1 MKNYY
6 IFFLLSFLLCI
17 TSISFPQNKNITA
30 SNIPDLD
37 GKYCSSSNKA
47 AGTNTNML
55 YNPTS
60 FTLFNNFPVAAS
72 YLVFSPKTGA
82 IVGNIDDDQQMEI
95 IYGSGQ
101 KLYVV
106 NMDTISAT
114 GFPKS
119 YATNW
124 EAVYAPS
131 YGDIDGD
138 GQPEIV
144 TTIGGALG
152 GKIYAYHKNGTDV
165 TGFPITTGKYPMIPV
180 LSDIDG
186 DGKMEIIIG
195 DRNYKAYVYRG
206 DGTTQP
212 GWPKM
217 MERYV
222 ASSAA
227 VGDVNNDGF
236 KELFFES
243 RDRIHGFDR
252 NGNILPGFPYTL
264 VDTVNGSNSYAAPVL
279 VDLDKDGNKE
289 IVFCAHDAG
298 GVVYVLKND
307 GTIYPGW
314 PQHTANW
321 IYGAPSIADVD
332 NDGNMEIIAGEYG
345 ATETPSLQI
354 YAYKLNGTLV
364 SGYPKGPFYGIANQ
378 ITVADLDND
387 NQMEMLFDQNIQ
399 FGDSGIYNAIK
410 MNGNPV
416 QGFPMSV
423 YKNTSFQQPVLTDL
437 DLDGKLDIVGSS
449 FNFADPKDAYLFA
462 WKTGYP
468 YKPNNIALAMYQYNQ
483 QHDGIFVDY
492 TITPVELSY
501 FTSTNINNSVILNWA
516 TATELNNK
524 CFVISRNGKE
534 ITTIKGQG
542 TTARTTRYSYT
553 DKNPLTGKN
562 IYRLKQIDYDG
573 SYKDLGS
580 VSVTVNLT
588 PDKFELGQNY
598 PNPFNPSTNIECN
611 VAQSGNY
618 SICVYDVLGKEVAAI
633 HKGFLD
639 AGKHSFRFDAGN
651 LSSGMYLYKLSGNNV
666 NLAKKMIVNK

>member
-243 RDRIHGFDR
+243 RDRIHE
-252 NGNILPGFPYTL
+252 
-264 VDTVNGSNSYAAPVL
+264 SN
-279 VDLDKDGNKE
+279 
-289 IVFCAHDAG
+289 
-298 GVVYVLKND
+298 
-307 GTIYPGW
+307 
-314 PQHTANW
+314 
-321 IYGAPSIADVD
+321 
-332 NDGNMEIIAGEYG
+332 
-345 ATETPSLQI
+345 
-354 YAYKLNGTLV
+354 
-364 SGYPKGPFYGIANQ
+364 
-378 ITVADLDND
+378 
-387 NQMEMLFDQNIQ
+387 
-399 FGDSGIYNAIK
+399 
-410 MNGNPV
+410 
-416 QGFPMSV
+416 
-423 YKNTSFQQPVLTDL
+423 
-437 DLDGKLDIVGSS
+437 
-449 FNFADPKDAYLFA
+449 
-462 WKTGYP
+462 
-468 YKPNNIALAMYQYNQ
+468 
-483 QHDGIFVDY
+483 
-492 TITPVELSY
+492 
-501 FTSTNINNSVILNWA
+501 
-516 TATELNNK
+516 
-524 CFVISRNGKE
+524 
-534 ITTIKGQG
+534 
-542 TTARTTRYSYT
+542 
-553 DKNPLTGKN
+553 
-562 IYRLKQIDYDG
+562 
-573 SYKDLGS
+573 
-580 VSVTVNLT
+580 
-588 PDKFELGQNY
+588 
-598 PNPFNPSTNIECN
+598 
-611 VAQSGNY
+611 
-618 SICVYDVLGKEVAAI
+618 
-633 HKGFLD
+633 
-639 AGKHSFRFDAGN
+639 
-651 LSSGMYLYKLSGNNV
+651 
-666 NLAKKMIVNK
+666 